1 MKEAAF
7 SKLKSVFYCNQCCKG
22 IYLLFAASLLNYSF
36 LSQNGLVLSEPAGQC
51 DLLAFS
57 MQKFFPRGKKDG
69 HRKMHIRHIKVCQ
82 CVLQKGEKF
91 TAGITVAT
99 FSLMVG
105 RDYYPETVRHFL

>member
-1 MKEAAF
+1 MTHILRLNNVEGY
-7 SKLKSVFYCNQCCKG
+7 SVTE
-22 IYLLFAASLLNYSF
+22 LLPAHSVPVMQLDYGFFTTLG
-36 LSQNGLVLSEPAGQC
+36 GLVLSEPAGQC

-69 HRKMHIRHIKVCQ
+69 RRKMHIRHIKVCQ